1 MIRTVQGEHTLL
13 KTAAASPATAATAA
27 SRIEPLIGVEE
38 LLQAATVQDSAA
50 DQAATVA
57 GMVILYS
64 NSIHYQCLA
73 ANEEW
78 VFTL

>member
-50 DQAATVA
+50 DQAATVT
-57 GMVILYS
+57 GMVILYN

-73 ANEEW
+73 ANGER
-78 VFTL
+78 VLTI

>member
-1 MIRTVQGEHTLL
+1 MSIHYW
-13 KTAAASPATAATAA
+13 KTAAASPATAAAAAA

-57 GMVILYS
+57 GMVISYKTGQQETREL
-64 NSIHYQCLA
+64 
-73 ANEEW
+73 
-78 VFTL
+78 

>member
-64 NSIHYQCLA
+64 NSIHYHCLV

>member
-73 ANEEW
+73 ANEER
-78 VFTL
+78 VLTL